1 MTDIA
6 MRPRPAGAVSVGTAT
21 LRWEQTTGFGPY
33 LRRIRQA
40 TGLSVRAAAA
50 EIGLSS
56 AYLSKLETGARPKPP
71 SIRHLRRIG
80 EVYGQD
86 LREVMR
92 EAGFSLDVSPGVDAA
107 LYAVHERFRGLV
119 TDPELRPARMDDR
132 VLELIPA
139 HLKRLWMEFA
149 RKLEA
154 LALRGG
160 PTPASFLVQI
170 GRSLEASALEGSETL
185 APSSS
190 EGPEVWP
197 ERASFGAY
205 LRQLRS
211 DSRRTLRS
219 VATEV
224 GIAYSYLS
232 MLESGVRRTPPS
244 FNVLLHISEAYRQ
257 DAGDVMERAGF
268 RVDAARDVEEALDDT
283 ERRFRELVLH
293 PELMPVGMNDEVIR
307 MVPELVRRQWLEF
320 ARKLEFMAC
329 RGLRTLSSINASPS
343 PSPGSN
349 R

>member
-1 MTDIA
+1 M
-6 MRPRPAGAVSVGTAT
+6 GAVPVGSAA
-21 LRWEQTTGFGPY
+21 LRWEEAAGFGPY
-33 LRRIRQA
+33 LRKIRQA

-50 EIGLSS
+50 EIGLSP

-107 LYAVHERFRGLV
+107 LDAVHERFRRLV

-132 VLELIPA
+132 VLELIPV

-170 GRSLEASALEGSETL
+170 ERSLGASGAHGAGALP
-185 APSSS
+185 PSSDA
-190 EGPEVWP
+190 PEVWP
-197 ERASFGAY
+197 ERESFGAY

-211 DSRRTLRS
+211 ESRRSLRA

-244 FNVLLHISEAYRQ
+244 FNVLLHISEAYGK

-268 RVDAARDVEEALDDT
+268 SVDPGEDVENALDDA
-283 ERRFRELVLH
+283 ERRFRDLVLDPH
-293 PELMPVGMNDEVIR
+293 LRPEGMTEEVIR

-329 RGLRTLSSINASPS
+329 RGLRTLSSIFAPTSQPPS
-343 PSPGSN
+343 SQG
-349 R
+349 